1 VRWLVAGT
9 HTLRVTLG
17 STPVAGSP
25 FLVHVAA
32 AAVDSMQCVLLHP
45 PASLVCGEPHSLQ
58 LQVRLSSLSPLSR
71 LLSPLPSLHSL
82 SLSVSLSLSLPHPGA
97 RRLRQQRGRAR
108 GPRHR
113 GLHARRRAHRH
124 RGACSLGDAESSMG
138 DAESS
143 LGDAKSSMGDA
154 KPSLGD
160 AKSSMGD
167 AKPSLGDV
175 YRCEPGVT
183 VQKSTAT
190 ARPPPSP
197 SPCCR
202 SARG

>member
-82 SLSVSLSLSLPHPGA
+82 SLSVSLSLSPA
-97 RRLRQQRGRAR
+97 
-108 GPRHR
+108 PRC
-113 GLHARRRAHRH
+113 AT
-124 RGACSLGDAESSMG
+124 
-138 DAESS
+138 
-143 LGDAKSSMGDA
+143 
-154 KPSLGD
+154 PS
-160 AKSSMGD
+160 A
-167 AKPSLGDV
+167 
-175 YRCEPGVT
+175 
-183 VQKSTAT
+183 TAWPCT
-190 ARPPPSP
+190 RTASPWPARPPTRSP
-197 SPCCR
+197 SPRCVL
-202 SARG
+202 AG